1 LQSLTAKYLFFLA
14 VFLLAWASPPAPAAE
29 EFLKTTGEVGVYGGR
44 LVVAQRAEPKTLNPV
59 TAVDNPSR
67 DVIRRLMADLIH
79 ISRQTFRTEPALAQS
94 WTATQDGRRYV
105 VHLRR
110 GLRFSD
116 GHAFDADDV
125 VFSFRV
131 YLDEKEHSPQ
141 RDLLIVGGK
150 PIEVTKL
157 DQYTVRFEFAEPYAA
172 ADRLFD
178 SVVILPRHLLEATYR
193 EGKLAQAWN
202 LNSPPDQ
209 IAGLGPFRLKKYIP
223 GERITL
229 ERNPYYWKSDAK
241 GQRLPYLD
249 EIIFLFVSSDDVQV
263 LRFQAGETDV
273 ISRLSAENYGT
284 LLKDQQAHGYT
295 LYDLGPGLEY
305 NYVFFNLN
313 DDTGGR
319 LPEVAR
325 KQAWFRDL
333 RFRQAVSAAID
344 REAIVRLVFQGR
356 AAPLWSQVTPGNRLW
371 VDSELP
377 KPARSIDRAR
387 ELLRLAGF
395 SWKGGALVDSSG
407 KPVEFTIITSA
418 SNNQRRQMATLIQDD
433 LKQLGMQVQVVPL
446 EFRAQL
452 DRIFQTHDY
461 ESSLMAL
468 GSGDLD
474 PTADM
479 NVWLS
484 SGGTHV
490 WHLGQKQP
498 ATPWEAEIDSLM
510 RKQLVTLD
518 YKQRKRLYDRVQ
530 ALVGENL
537 PIICL
542 ASPNILVGAKNGLGN
557 FHPSILDHYTLSNVD
572 EMFWRRK

>member
-1 LQSLTAKYLFFLA
+1 LQSLPARYLFVLA
-14 VFLLAWASPPAPAAE
+14 VFLLACASPSAPAAE
-29 EFLKTTGEVGVYGGR
+29 ELLKTTDEVGVYGGR
-44 LVVAQRAEPKTLNPV
+44 LVVAQRTEPKTLNPV
-59 TAVDNPSR
+59 TAVDSPSR
-67 DVIRRLMADLIH
+67 DVIRRMMADLIH
-79 ISRQTFRTEPALAQS
+79 INRQTFKTEPALAQS

-110 GLRFSD
+110 GLHFSD

-172 ADRLFD
+172 AERLFD
-178 SVVILPRHLLEATYR
+178 SVAILPRHLLATAYQ
-193 EGKLAQAWN
+193 EGKLAQAWS
-202 LNSPPDQ
+202 LNTPADQ
-209 IAGLGPFRLKKYIP
+209 IAGLGPFRLKKYVP

-229 ERNPYYWKSDAK
+229 ERNPYYWKSDVK

-249 EIIFLFVSSDDVQV
+249 EIVFLIVSSDDAQV
-263 LRFQAGETDV
+263 LRFQSGEMD
-273 ISRLSAENYGT
+273 IINRLTAENYGA
-284 LLKDQQAHGYT
+284 LAKDQQTRGYT

-313 DDTGGR
+313 DDTEGR

-325 KQAWFRDL
+325 KQVWFRDV
-333 RFRQAVSAAID
+333 RFRQAISAAID
-344 REAIVRLVFQGR
+344 RAAIVQLVFQGR
-356 AAPLWSQVTPGNRLW
+356 AAPLWNQVTPGNKLW
-371 VDSELP
+371 VDSVLP
-377 KPARSIDRAR
+377 RPARSIDRAR
-387 ELLRLAGF
+387 ELLRLGGF
-395 SWKGGALVDSSG
+395 SWKGGVLVDSSG
-407 KPVEFTIITSA
+407 KPVEFTIITSS
-418 SNNQRRQMATLIQDD
+418 SNTQRRQMATLIQDD
-433 LKQLGMQVQVVPL
+433 LKQLGMQVQIVPL

-452 DRIFQTHDY
+452 DRVFQTHDY

-474 PTADM
+474 PTAEM

-490 WHLGQKQP
+490 WHLGEKQP
-498 ATPWEAEIDSLM
+498 ATPWEAEIDNLM
-510 RKQLVTLD
+510 QKQLVTLD

-530 ALVGENL
+530 ELVAENL
-537 PIICL
+537 PLICL
-542 ASPNILVGAKNGLGN
+542 ASPNILVAAKNGLAN